1 MNLAPLLLTACL
13 ATPMQSAQPPAAPTG
28 VETEKNQPSGDAADQ
43 QASPD
48 RRDRMMGRRP
58 HTVGFGGQLL
68 ISNWGA
74 GGGTRLFFGERL
86 GVDFNVAWYRHG
98 RYSSIAN
105 QGSTFATLPSF
116 IYMLTKPDPDADIDL
131 RPYVGGGI
139 SYVST
144 SRPAVF
150 TTGASTLQRRSG
162 TGAQAFGGVE
172 MTFAEADWMT
182 FSIEGV
188 YYKLP
193 VSFVNSNIV
202 GGFNYFVAIHFY
214 LR

>member
-1 MNLAPLLLTACL
+1 MNLAALLLTATMAL
-13 ATPMQSAQPPAAPTG
+13 PAQSGQAPGAPAD
-28 VETEKNQPSGDAADQ
+28 TERIQPSGEADRQ
-43 QASPD
+43 QVSPD
-48 RRDRMMGRRP
+48 RRERMMGRRP
-58 HTVGFGGQLL
+58 HTVGFGGQLMV
-68 ISNWGA
+68 SNWGA
-74 GGGTRLFFGERL
+74 GGGARMFFGERL
-86 GVDFNVAWYRHG
+86 GVNLNVSWYRHG
-98 RYSSIAN
+98 RYTSNTN

-116 IYMLTKPDPDADIDL
+116 IYMLTKPDPDAEVDI

-144 SRPAVF
+144 SRPAAF
-150 TTGASTLQRRSG
+150 TTGTTTLQRRSG

-182 FSIEGV
+182 LSVEGV

-193 VSFVNSNIV
+193 VNFVNSNIV
-202 GGFNYFVAIHFY
+202 GGFNYFVAVHFY